1 MVSGG
6 PFGQPES
13 NPLSP
18 DFQFGILGLSKSTA
32 SLVNEQLTQSLNS
45 SLFVPTFYLCIN

>member
-1 MVSGG
+1 MSGG

-13 NPLSP
+13 SLLSP
-18 DFQFGILGLSKSTA
+18 EFQIGILGLSQSTA
-32 SLVNEQLTQSLNS
+32 TLVNEQLTQSLNS